1 MPERQPT
8 IAVTKVEFLLTDEGH
23 HSKLIAGGIPTFY
36 GWLAE
41 WKTTS
46 VANGTYS
53 LQSIAYDA
61 FGASSL
67 STSIT
72 IMITNK

>member
-1 MPERQPT
+1 M
-8 IAVTKVEFLLTDEGH
+8 TKVEYLLTDESH
-23 HSKLIAGGIPTFY
+23 HSELIAGGVSTLY
-36 GWLAE
+36 GWLAK

-67 STSIT
+67 STG
-72 IMITNK
+72 IMITVKN